1 VPTTKTKS
9 KSSSHQISN
18 APAIAGGIIGGA
30 AAISFVIGIV
40 VFVQRRRRQIRPRSM
55 LSDSPEDASQ
65 VIMTPFNPI
74 ASDAAQGSGVSGGCE
89 AEMADVHGLF
99 SIPPPVLSRPVAPV
113 PVGLSSKELARLR
126 AEALS
131 FEQSHNP
138 STSDVDVSQPTSPSA
153 VNESSGATSSYDP
166 RRLQS
171 EVESLRRE
179 MERMRTE
186 GLVVTGAPPSYTEG
200 DR

>member
-1 VPTTKTKS
+1 
-9 KSSSHQISN
+9 
-18 APAIAGGIIGGA
+18 
-30 AAISFVIGIV
+30 
-40 VFVQRRRRQIRPRSM
+40 
-55 LSDSPEDASQ
+55 
-65 VIMTPFNPI
+65 MTPFNSIP
-74 ASDAAQGSGVSGGCE
+74 SEAAQGSGVSGERE
-89 AEMADVHGLF
+89 AEMVAVHGLF
-99 SIPPPVLSRPVAPV
+99 STPPPVLSRSVAPV
-113 PVGLSSKELARLR
+113 PVGLSGKELARLR

-138 STSDVDVSQPTSPSA
+138 STSDVNVSQPTSPSP
-153 VNESSGATSSYDP
+153 VNESGGATSSYDP

-186 GLVVTGAPPSYTEG
+186 GLAVTGAPPSYTEG